1 MTNDCDRYL
10 EDPETHAAHAETC
23 ESCGAL
29 SEALDLGDVDL
40 DVPSRPM
47 TLDALPMAAWEGAS
61 HRTWPLV
68 IAGVVAAAILAVVFW
83 TATGVSPVATMS
95 STVPPL
101 DALMKMLQLTGKGL
115 GGPAVAVLFVVIN
128 SILFLLLRRAPKG
141 IDV

>member
-1 MTNDCDRYL
+1 MTQDCDQYL
-10 EDPETHAAHAETC
+10 EDPEAYAAHAQ
-23 ESCGAL
+23 SCADCSVLAVGL
-29 SEALDLGDVDL
+29 ELP
-40 DVPSRPM
+40 DVPSRPVS
-47 TLDALPMAAWEGAS
+47 LDALPMASWEGAS

-68 IAGVVAAAILAVVFW
+68 VAGVVAVSILAMVLW

-101 DALMKMLQLTGKGL
+101 DALLKMLQLTGKGL